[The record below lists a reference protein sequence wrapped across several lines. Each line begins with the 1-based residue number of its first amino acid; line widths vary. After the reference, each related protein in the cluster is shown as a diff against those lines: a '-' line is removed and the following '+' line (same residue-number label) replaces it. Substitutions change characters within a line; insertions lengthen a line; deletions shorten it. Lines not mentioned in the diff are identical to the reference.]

1 MLREDIIEAVL
12 LKPFAE
18 CTAYAVL
25 PFHEKYS
32 AVIDNNYIS
41 AVSEADASKK
51 PPSARGQGDFVMAII
66 VCKTMSNWEKNRA
79 SP

>member
-41 AVSEADASKK
+41 AVSEAEASKK
-51 PPSARGQGDFVMAII
+51 PPSA
-66 VCKTMSNWEKNRA
+66 
-79 SP
+79 